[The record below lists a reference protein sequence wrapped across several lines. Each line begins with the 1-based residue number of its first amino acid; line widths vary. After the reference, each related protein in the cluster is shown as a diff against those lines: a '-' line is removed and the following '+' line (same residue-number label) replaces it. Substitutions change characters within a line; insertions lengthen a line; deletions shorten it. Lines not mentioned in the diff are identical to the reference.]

1 MNTTNTRQ
9 TSRHG
14 AADVE
19 TAILEAARDLLAEGG
34 VAGLSMRQI
43 ADRVGVTATAIYHY
57 FDGKQDLINRVVLSS
72 FECFGS
78 YLQDAMKSHPKGSVE
93 RLHALG
99 DAYIRFAFEND
110 AYFRV
115 IFSIQPKSQEG
126 LETLPEDGG
135 YHLLREA
142 VSEAIDSGAIRPAHD
157 TGGTSEDADA
167 AAKAHA
173 DVLSMYLW
181 SLTHGLVT
189 LTLCGAGERCEFEGK
204 PNAILMLQAFARFVN
219 DGIREPVKTNV
230 KSENDE
236 ERCNCE

>member
-1 MNTTNTRQ
+1 MATTTTKQVNRP
-9 TSRHG
+9 SS
-14 AADVE
+14 ADVE

-57 FDGKQDLINRVVLSS
+57 FDGKQEIVNRVVLSA
-72 FECFGS
+72 FERFGS
-78 YLQDAMKSHPKGSVE
+78 YLKDAMKSHPKGSVE

-115 IFSIQPKSQEG
+115 IFSIQPQSQAG
-126 LETLPEDGG
+126 LEKLPADGG

-142 VSEAIDSGAIRPAHD
+142 VAEAIDSGAIRPAD
-157 TGGTSEDADA
+157 NTGGNAAEADA

-173 DVLSMYLW
+173 DIVSMYLW

-189 LTLCGAGERCEFEGK
+189 LTLCGAGERCEFDGK
-204 PNAILMLQAFARFVN
+204 PNAVSMLQAFGRFVN
-219 DGIREPVKTNV
+219 DGIRVPAYDEKTRN
-230 KSENDE
+230 NDE
-236 ERCNCE
+236 ERGHRE

>member
-1 MNTTNTRQ
+1 M
-9 TSRHG
+9 
-14 AADVE
+14 AASPTKHVHRPSSAAVE

-57 FDGKQDLINRVVLSS
+57 FDGKQDIVNRVVLSA
-72 FECFGS
+72 FERFGS
-78 YLQDAMKSHPKGSVE
+78 YLKDAMKSHPKGSVE

-115 IFSIQPKSQEG
+115 IFSIQPKSQVG
-126 LETLPEDGG
+126 LEKLPADGG

-142 VSEAIDSGAIRPAHD
+142 VTEAIDSGTIRPAE
-157 TGGTSEDADA
+157 TMGGNAAEADA
-167 AAKAHA
+167 AARAHA
-173 DVLSMYLW
+173 DIVSMYLW

-189 LTLCGAGERCEFEGK
+189 LTLCGAGERCEFDGK
-204 PNAILMLQAFARFVN
+204 PNAVSMLQAFGRFVN
-219 DGIREPVKTNV
+219 DGIRVPTYDEKTRN
-230 KSENDE
+230 NDE
-236 ERCNCE
+236 ERGHRE

>member
-1 MNTTNTRQ
+1 MDTTT
-9 TSRHG
+9 TKPASRHRS
-14 AADVE
+14 ASVE

-34 VAGLSMRQI
+34 VAGFSMRQI
-43 ADRVGVTATAIYHY
+43 ADRVGVTATALYHY
-57 FDGKQDLINRVVLSS
+57 FDGKQDIVNRVVLSA
-72 FECFGS
+72 FERFGS
-78 YLQDAMKSHPKGSVE
+78 YLKDAMKSHPKGSVE

-115 IFSIQPKSQEG
+115 IFSIQPKSHVG
-126 LETLPEDGG
+126 LEKLPHDGG

-142 VSEAIDSGAIRPAHD
+142 VAEAIDSGAIRPAKA
-157 TGGTSEDADA
+157 TSGNAEEADA

-189 LTLCGAGERCEFEGK
+189 LTLCGAGERCEFDGK
-204 PNAILMLQAFARFVN
+204 PNAVAMLQAFGRFVN
-219 DGIREPVKTNV
+219 DGIREPGY
-230 KSENDE
+230 ENAKKNDNE
-236 ERCNCE
+236 ERCHCE

>member
-1 MNTTNTRQ
+1 MATTTTKQVN
-9 TSRHG
+9 RHSS
-14 AADVE
+14 ADVE

-57 FDGKQDLINRVVLSS
+57 FDGKQDIVNRVVLSA
-72 FECFGS
+72 FERFGS
-78 YLQDAMKSHPKGSVE
+78 YLKDAMKSHPKGSVE

-115 IFSIQPKSQEG
+115 IFSIQPKSQVGMEK
-126 LETLPEDGG
+126 LPADGG

-142 VSEAIDSGAIRPAHD
+142 VAEAIDSGAIRPAEN
-157 TGGTSEDADA
+157 TGGNAAEADA
-167 AAKAHA
+167 AAEAHA
-173 DVLSMYLW
+173 DVVSMYLW

-189 LTLCGAGERCEFEGK
+189 LTLCGAGERCEFDGK
-204 PNAILMLQAFARFVN
+204 PNAVSMLQAFGRFVN
-219 DGIREPVKTNV
+219 DGIREPAYDDETRN
-230 KSENDE
+230 NDE
-236 ERCNCE
+236 ERGHRE